1 MTGAGTDPG
10 SRPHPKVYLAH
21 ASEDK
26 PMVRPVAAFLMA
38 QGIEVWLDEWDIG
51 AGESLRQQMEA
62 GLEGMNH
69 FVVMLTPT
77 ALTKPWVAMEID
89 AAIIRKLGGE
99 SHFIPL
105 LVGVQPRDLP
115 IMLRTILGLPFDPAN
130 DADLRSLADRLWGVS
145 ARPALGP
152 IPHHVRA
159 AEFAPPGWS
168 AAAVAIA
175 RLMVTTSEHA
185 MLRDPILSLAEIQ
198 AATGLAEEDARLGV
212 LELKDAGHLW
222 EGAVRGNYAPEGPL
236 FAEFA
241 GVFLPFDPSEDAT
254 AVAVRLVGESER
266 VTDTMALAENLGWD
280 PRRLNCA
287 VCYLQQAG
295 AIEQRHALANK
306 PWRAVQL
313 IRTDETLRFARSRS

>member
-1 MTGAGTDPG
+1 MTDAVTDPG
-10 SRPHPKVYLAH
+10 NRPRPKVYLAH
-21 ASEDK
+21 ATEDK
-26 PMVRPVAAFLMA
+26 PTVRPVAAFLMA
-38 QGIEVWLDEWDIG
+38 QGIEVWLDEWDIA

-62 GLEGMNH
+62 GLEGMTH

-105 LVGVQPRDLP
+105 LVGLQPRDLP
-115 IMLRTILGLPFDPAN
+115 IMLRTILGVPFDPAN
-130 DADLRSLADRLWGVS
+130 DADLKSLTDRLWGVS

-159 AEFAPPGWS
+159 AASAPPGWS

-185 MLRDPILSLAEIQ
+185 MLRDLILSLSEIQ
-198 AATGLAEEDARLGV
+198 VATGLGEEDTRLGV
-212 LELKDAGHLW
+212 LELKDVGHLW
-222 EGAVRGNYAPEGPL
+222 EGAVRGHYAPECPM

-241 GVFLPFDPSEDAT
+241 GAFLPFDPSEDAT
-254 AVAVRLVGESER
+254 AVTVRMIEGSER
-266 VTDTMALAENLGWD
+266 VTDTKVLAEDLGWD
-280 PRRLNCA
+280 PRRMNCA
-287 VCYLQQAG
+287 ICYLQQVG

>member
-1 MTGAGTDPG
+1 MTDAGTDAG
-10 SRPHPKVYLAH
+10 SRPRPKVYLAH
-21 ASEDK
+21 ATEDK
-26 PMVRPVAAFLMA
+26 PMVRPVAAYLMA

-51 AGESLRQQMEA
+51 AGESLRQRMEA
-62 GLEGMNH
+62 GLEGMTH

-99 SHFIPL
+99 SHFIPV
-105 LVGVQPRDLP
+105 LVGVQPGELP
-115 IMLRTILGLPFDPAN
+115 IMLRTILGVPFDPAS
-130 DADLRSLADRLWGVS
+130 DADLKSLADRLWGVS

-159 AEFAPPGWS
+159 AASAPPGWS
-168 AAAVAIA
+168 PAAVAIA

-185 MLRDPILSLAEIQ
+185 MTRDPILSLAEIQ
-198 AATGLAEEDARLGV
+198 TATGLGEEDARLGV
-212 LELKDAGHLW
+212 LELKDAGYLW
-222 EGAVRGNYAPEGPL
+222 EGAVRGHYAPECPM

-241 GVFLPFDPSEDAT
+241 AAFLPLNPSDDAT
-254 AVAVRLVGESER
+254 AVAVRMVEGSER
-266 VTDTMALAENLGWD
+266 VTDTRALAENLGWE
-280 PRRLNCA
+280 PRRMNCA
-287 VCYLQQAG
+287 ICYLQQVG